1 MMSKTRALSA
11 ETAERLKMRAAS
23 GVHSTQRVAV
33 DAAKRVGALP
43 HEATSSLMAATSAIT
58 ARIAA
63 LRHALPQRPV
73 RVTPQP
79 SARPAP
85 QTLVKP
91 VKPAPVAQPVKPAS
105 TILASTAS
113 ASVTARAAVLD
124 RIHGETV
131 IASPAPARALPGRA
145 IQTRRGFSRAINTV
159 VTMALLVALALALV
173 PVSMFAYTNTLWLAH
188 DGQMHLKNA
197 ENDFK
202 ALTLKPTDL
211 ALISSAQNEMQ
222 SAHNDF
228 VQLQV
233 RITLASPAGAI
244 PSVNAKLSGAEKL
257 VPLAVEGTQAGIYAC
272 DALKT
277 LVTGLKNPLG
287 ASGGLTSADANQ
299 IISDV
304 DQVESLYGQMAPQIM
319 ALTQADLTLAPSLWP
334 TITSVQTKLPQ
345 ITQMMNDLGGLA
357 HALPGL
363 LGIGAPSSY
372 LVEVLD
378 SSELRPTGGFI
389 GNFGVLTLT
398 NGRLDSGFHISDIT
412 LIDSSNKFDN
422 ARFKSY
428 IQIPAKYNWLRAV
441 FVDPNSASWSLRDS
455 NLDPN
460 YPTVAQYALQL
471 YPELLPFAQANL
483 RAQKSTLQLY
493 DPAKS
498 GQFAGVVT
506 LSLGFFAQALNT
518 TGPLRI
524 DQPGIHETVTSQ
536 NFVAK
541 IHSYALGANATG
553 PDDKACG
560 VTSCSKV
567 FTSAVVKAFMDKVKS
582 NLPLYVAKLGKLFY
596 DSLKTKDVE
605 VFLTSPDAEKSLQ
618 TLNIAG
624 TVAAPATGDSLFQV
638 DANIGANKDNA
649 FLKYQMS
656 DVISLDVAGNAT
668 HKLDWSYNWPRDPAT
683 LKETFPAG
691 GIDYSAYSRVYTPP
705 RSILISEDGLDRF
718 GSDMEFSRLAFHGN
732 VTDSYGQ
739 TSSYALSW
747 KVPNAVTSDSAGYH
761 YHLTLQRE
769 AGIVWPLKLT
779 INLPACGIA
788 SGAPSVSGLTSQNT
802 VYSTGNS
809 VVISG
814 PLTQDAQVQ
823 IDYTCPTLGMTS
835 PAASSPAYDIAQ
847 QMAADHWQTVA
858 SRLVQP

>member
-1 MMSKTRALSA
+1 MIRKTGTLSA
-11 ETAERLKMRAAS
+11 STATRWKAHAAS
-23 GVHSTQRVAV
+23 GLHSTQHVAAV
-33 DAAKRVGALP
+33 AAKRVSVLP
-43 HEATSSLMAATSAIT
+43 HAAASGLVAATSAIT
-58 ARIAA
+58 ARLTT
-63 LRHALPQRPV
+63 LRKAIPQRPIA
-73 RVTPQP
+73 QP
-79 SARPAP
+79 SRTATAKRTETKAAPAM
-85 QTLVKP
+85 L
-91 VKPAPVAQPVKPAS
+91 APVANAS
-105 TILASTAS
+105 I
-113 ASVTARAAVLD
+113 AADLSVLD
-124 RIHGETV
+124 RVRRERV
-131 IASPAPARALPGRA
+131 IATPAPSRAAPGAATRA
-145 IQTRRGFSRAINTV
+145 RRGISRAINIV
-159 VTMALLVALALALV
+159 VTMTLLVALTLAIV

-188 DGQMHLKNA
+188 DGQLHLKSA
-197 ENDFK
+197 ESDFK
-202 ALTLKPTDL
+202 ALMLKPTDL
-211 ALISSAQNEMQ
+211 ALINDAQNQMQ
-222 SAHNDF
+222 LAHNDF

-233 RITLASPAGAI
+233 RVTLASPAGFI
-244 PSVNAKLSGAEKL
+244 PSINAKLSGAQKL
-257 VPLAVEGTQAGIYAC
+257 VPLAIEGTQAGIYAT

-287 ASGGLTSADANQ
+287 ASGGLTSADTDQ

-304 DQVESLYGQMAPQIM
+304 DQIQSLYGQMAPQIM
-319 ALTQADLTLAPSLWP
+319 ALTPADLSLAPSLWP
-334 TITSVQTKLPQ
+334 TITSVQAKLPQ
-345 ITQMMNDLGGLA
+345 VTQLVNDIGGLA

-363 LGIGAPSSY
+363 LGVGAPSSY

-422 ARFKSY
+422 AKYKYF
-428 IQIPAKYNWLRAV
+428 IQIPRKYNWLRAV

-460 YPTVAQYALQL
+460 YPTVAEYALSL
-471 YPELLPFAQANL
+471 YPRLLPS
-483 RAQKSTLQLY
+483 AQKNLQAQGSTLQLY

-498 GQFAGVVT
+498 GQFAGVIT
-506 LSLGFFAQALNT
+506 LSLGFFAEALNT

-553 PDDKACG
+553 PDNKACG
-560 VTSCSKV
+560 VTSCSKI

-605 VFLTSPDAEKSLQ
+605 VYLTAPEAEKTLQSL
-618 TLNIAG
+618 NMAG

-638 DANIGANKDNA
+638 DANIGANKDNG

-656 DVISLDVAGNAT
+656 DTITLDASGNAT
-668 HKLDWSYNWPRDPAT
+668 HKLNWSYTWPRDPAT

-691 GIDYSAYSRVYTPP
+691 GIDYFAYSRIYTPP
-705 RSILISEDGLDRF
+705 SSTLISQDGLTSF
-718 GSDMEFSRLAFHGN
+718 GSDMEFNRLAYHGN

-739 TSSYALSW
+739 TSSYTLSW
-747 KVPNAVTSDSAGYH
+747 RVPDAVTVDSTGYH
-761 YHLTLQRE
+761 YRLTLQRE

-788 SGAPSVSGLTSQNT
+788 NGAPSVSGLTSQNL
-802 VYSTGNS
+802 VEPTGHGL
-809 VVISG
+809 VITG

-823 IDYTCPTLGMTS
+823 IDYTCSSLAQTNPS
-835 PAASSPAYDIAQ
+835 ASSPNYYVAL

-858 SRLVQP
+858 SRLIHP

>member
-1 MMSKTRALSA
+1 
-11 ETAERLKMRAAS
+11 
-23 GVHSTQRVAV
+23 
-33 DAAKRVGALP
+33 
-43 HEATSSLMAATSAIT
+43 
-58 ARIAA
+58 
-63 LRHALPQRPV
+63 
-73 RVTPQP
+73 
-79 SARPAP
+79 
-85 QTLVKP
+85 
-91 VKPAPVAQPVKPAS
+91 
-105 TILASTAS
+105 
-113 ASVTARAAVLD
+113 
-124 RIHGETV
+124 
-131 IASPAPARALPGRA
+131 
-145 IQTRRGFSRAINTV
+145 
-159 VTMALLVALALALV
+159 MALLIALALAIV
-173 PVSMFAYTNTLWLAH
+173 PVSMFAYSNTLWLAH
-188 DGQMHLKNA
+188 DGQLHLKNA

-202 ALTLKPTDL
+202 ALLLKPTDL
-211 ALISSAQNEMQ
+211 ALISDAQNEMQ

-233 RITLASPAGAI
+233 RVTLASPAGFI
-244 PSVNAKLSGAEKL
+244 PNVDAKLSGAQKL
-257 VPLAVEGTQAGIYAC
+257 VPLAIEGTQAGIYAT

-287 ASGGLTSADANQ
+287 ASGGLTSADTDQ
-299 IISDV
+299 IINDV
-304 DQVESLYGQMAPQIM
+304 DQIQSLYGEMAPQLM
-319 ALTQADLTLAPSLWP
+319 ALTPADVSLAPGLWP
-334 TITSVQTKLPQ
+334 TITSVQAKLPQ
-345 ITQMMNDLGGLA
+345 FTQWLNDVGGLA

-363 LGIGAPSSY
+363 LGVGTPSSY

-412 LIDSSNKFDN
+412 LIDSSNKFDT
-422 ARFKSY
+422 AKYKYF
-428 IQIPAKYNWLRAV
+428 IPIPRKYNWLRAV

-460 YPTVAQYALQL
+460 YPTVAEYALKL
-471 YPELLPFAQANL
+471 YPELLPY
-483 RAQKSTLQLY
+483 AQKNLQAQGSTLQLY

-506 LSLGFFAQALNT
+506 LSLGFFAEALNT

-541 IHSYALGANATG
+541 IHSYALGKNATG

-560 VTSCSKV
+560 VTSCSKI

-605 VFLTSPDAEKSLQ
+605 VYLTSPDAEKTLQ
-618 TLNIAG
+618 TLNMAG

-638 DANIGANKDNA
+638 DANIGANKDNG

-656 DVISLDVAGNAT
+656 DTITLDAGGDAT
-668 HKLDWSYNWPRDPAT
+668 HKLNWSYTWPRDPAT

-691 GIDYSAYSRVYTPP
+691 GIDYFAYSRVYTPP
-705 RSILISEDGLDRF
+705 SSTLISQDGLMGF
-718 GSDMEFSRLAFHGN
+718 GSDMEFNRLAFHGN

-747 KVPNAVTSDSAGYH
+747 KVPNAVTIDSTGYH

-779 INLPACGIA
+779 INLPECGIA
-788 SGAPSVSGLTSQNT
+788 SGAPSVSGLTSQNL
-802 VYSTGNS
+802 VESTGHGL
-809 VVISG
+809 VITG

-823 IDYTCPTLGMTS
+823 IDYTCTSLGQTNPT
-835 PAASSPAYDIAQ
+835 ASSPNYFVAL

-858 SRLVQP
+858 SRIIHS